1 MSEQDSVRKSREQA
15 QTVLQDILRLMGFEA
30 KVEAFDQPENEVL
43 LHVDS
48 PDAGRLIGRDAQGLE
63 ALQLVMTRMTGRQAE
78 QPVRFTVDV
87 EHYLERKKD
96 RLLKMAL
103 DAAEQVRQTGQ
114 PVKLAPMNSSER
126 RIIHQALRDAKDLR
140 TYSEVLD
147 EANEKRVIVD
157 RADSAPAASDASP
170 ASSI

>member
-1 MSEQDSVRKSREQA
+1 MTDQDSVKKSREQA
-15 QTVLQDILRLMGFEA
+15 QTILQDILRLMGFEA

-63 ALQLVMTRMTGRQAE
+63 ALQLVMTRMTGRHAE

-96 RLLKMAL
+96 RLQKMAL

-126 RIIHQALRDAKDLR
+126 RIIHQALKDAKGLR

-157 RADSAPAASDASP
+157 RADSAPTASDQPP
-170 ASSI
+170 ASSV

>member
-1 MSEQDSVRKSREQA
+1 MSEQDSVKRSREQA

-30 KVEAFDQPENEVL
+30 KIEAFDQPENEVL

-96 RLLKMAL
+96 QLQKMAL
-103 DAAEQVRQTGQ
+103 DAAEQVRKNGQ
-114 PVKLAPMNSSER
+114 PVKLSPMNASER
-126 RIIHQALRDAKDLR
+126 RIIHQALRDAKGIR

-147 EANEKRVIVD
+147 AANEKRVIVD
-157 RADSAPAASDASP
+157 RAET
-170 ASSI
+170 SSEK

>member
-1 MSEQDSVRKSREQA
+1 MSEQVSVKKSREQA
-15 QTVLQDILRLMGFEA
+15 LTILQDILRLMGFEA

-48 PDAGRLIGRDAQGLE
+48 PDAGRLIGRDAQGLD

-96 RLLKMAL
+96 RLLKVAL
-103 DAAEQVRQTGQ
+103 DAAEQVRQTGR

-126 RIIHQALRDAKDLR
+126 RIIHQALKDAKDLR
-140 TYSEVLD
+140 TYSEIVD
-147 EANEKRVIVD
+147 GDNQKRVVVD
-157 RADSAPAASDASP
+157 KAEPSVTNSSP
-170 ASSI
+170 PGDNIQ